1 MLDLNFQLSK
11 ELTMNKNKFFHINY
25 YRLIKIGII
34 LFLISPLNSLLA
46 MFFQGPAYQWPFRIF
61 FIVLSI
67 IGLIVGFILFWYLLF
82 STLFYFW
89 KRDIEKA
96 RAHLVH
102 FLALALLPLI
112 PILLSLIFEFRQ
124 AAFHSL
130 PKIWD
135 LFYPAGGKAYTEFL
149 PLLLGELKKI
159 LSHPSYIIPYD

>member
-1 MLDLNFQLSK
+1 
-11 ELTMNKNKFFHINY
+11 MNKNKFFHINY
-25 YRLIKIGII
+25 YGLIKIGII

-61 FIVLSI
+61 FILLSI
-67 IGLIVGFILFWYLLF
+67 IGLIGGFLLFLYLLF

-89 KRDIEKA
+89 KKDREKA

-112 PILLSLIFEFRQ
+112 PILFSLIFELSQ
-124 AAFHSL
+124 AGVHSL
-130 PKIWD
+130 PKIGD

-149 PLLLGELKKI
+149 PFLLEELKKI
-159 LSHPSYIIPYD
+159 LSNPSYIIPYD

>member
-1 MLDLNFQLSK
+1 
-11 ELTMNKNKFFHINY
+11 MNKNKFLHINY

-67 IGLIVGFILFWYLLF
+67 IGLIVGFLLFWYLLF
-82 STLFYFW
+82 STLFFFL
-89 KRDIEKA
+89 KKDRENAK
-96 RAHLVH
+96 AHLVY
-102 FLALALLPLI
+102 FLVLALLPLI
-112 PILLSLIFEFRQ
+112 PILISLILEFSQ
-124 AAFHSL
+124 SVLHSL
-130 PKIWD
+130 HEIEK

>member
-1 MLDLNFQLSK
+1 
-11 ELTMNKNKFFHINY
+11 MNKNKFPQINY
-25 YRLIKIGII
+25 YGLIKLGIF
-34 LFLISPLNSLLA
+34 LFLFSPLNSLLA
-46 MFFQGPAYQWPFRIF
+46 MFFQGPAYQWSFRIF

-67 IGLIVGFILFWYLLF
+67 MGLIIGFLLFWYLLF

-89 KRDIEKA
+89 KKDIEKA

-102 FLALALLPLI
+102 FLALAFLPLI

-130 PKIWD
+130 PKIGD

-149 PLLLGELKKI
+149 PVLLEELKKI
-159 LSHPSYIIPYD
+159 LSNPSYIIPYD

>member
-1 MLDLNFQLSK
+1 
-11 ELTMNKNKFFHINY
+11 MNKNKFPQINY
-25 YRLIKIGII
+25 YGLIKLGIF
-34 LFLISPLNSLLA
+34 LFLFSPLNSALA

-67 IGLIVGFILFWYLLF
+67 IGLIIGFLLFWYLLF

-89 KRDIEKA
+89 KKDREKA

-112 PILLSLIFEFRQ
+112 PILVSLIFELSQ
-124 AAFHSL
+124 AGLHSL

-149 PLLLGELKKI
+149 PILLGELKKI

>member
-1 MLDLNFQLSK
+1 
-11 ELTMNKNKFFHINY
+11 MNKNKFFHINY
-25 YRLIKIGII
+25 YGLIKIGIL

-46 MFFQGPAYQWPFRIF
+46 MFFQGPAYQWPFRIS
-61 FIVLSI
+61 FILLSI
-67 IGLIVGFILFWYLLF
+67 IGLIGGFFLFWYLLF

-89 KRDIEKA
+89 KKDIEKA

-130 PKIWD
+130 PKIGD
-135 LFYPAGGKAYTEFL
+135 LFYPTGGKTYTEFL
-149 PLLLGELKKI
+149 PVLLEELKKI
-159 LSHPSYIIPYD
+159 LSHPSYTIPYD

>member
-1 MLDLNFQLSK
+1 
-11 ELTMNKNKFFHINY
+11 MNKNKFLHKNY
-25 YRLIKIGII
+25 FRIIKIGIF
-34 LFLISPLNSLLA
+34 LFLFSPLNSALA

-67 IGLIVGFILFWYLLF
+67 IGLIGGFLLFWYLLF

-89 KRDIEKA
+89 KKDIEKA

-112 PILLSLIFEFRQ
+112 PILFSLIFELSQ
-124 AAFHSL
+124 AGVHSL
-130 PKIWD
+130 PKIGD

-149 PLLLGELKKI
+149 PFLLEELKKI
-159 LSHPSYIIPYD
+159 LSNPSYIIPYD

>member
-1 MLDLNFQLSK
+1 
-11 ELTMNKNKFFHINY
+11 MNKSKFPQINY
-25 YRLIKIGII
+25 YGLIKIGIF
-34 LFLISPLNSLLA
+34 LFLFSPLNSALA

-67 IGLIVGFILFWYLLF
+67 IGLIGGFLLFWYLLF

-89 KRDIEKA
+89 KKDREKA

-102 FLALALLPLI
+102 FLALAFLPLI
-112 PILLSLIFEFRQ
+112 PILVSLIFELSQ
-124 AAFHSL
+124 AGVHSL

-149 PLLLGELKKI
+149 PVLLEELKKI